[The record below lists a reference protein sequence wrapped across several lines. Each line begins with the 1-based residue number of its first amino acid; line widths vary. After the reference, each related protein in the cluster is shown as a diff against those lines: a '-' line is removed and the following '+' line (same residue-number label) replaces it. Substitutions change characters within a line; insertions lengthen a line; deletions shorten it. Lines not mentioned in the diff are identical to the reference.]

1 MTPAQNYAQALRDLI
16 RDTDVS
22 KHEGISDTFIAVLK
36 KKGHISLLPT
46 ILKEFEKYRMR
57 DLDTKRVILTVAK
70 SEDAEKYKSEASKY
84 VATLDNEEHIGV
96 KVDKR
101 LIGGFKL
108 ESGDMVVDGSYKRR
122 LLNLYR
128 EIIT

>member
-1 MTPAQNYAQALRDLI
+1 MTLAQNYAQALRDLV

-22 KHEGISDTFIAVLK
+22 KHAEISDTFVKVLK

-70 SEDAEKYKSEASKY
+70 NSDAEKYKDEALNH
-84 VATLDNEEHIGV
+84 VASLEKGDHIGV